1 MIEALQDKPEP
12 VVKIDNLCMEFG
24 ETVALDGVS
33 FEIQRGEIFVAYG
46 ILMGMT
52 MIISIMG
59 IFFSSVFDSTM
70 LISQKG
76 LSRSSDFE
84 KSLRSCTFQ
93 PRNLFPKSARL

>member
-59 IFFSSVFDSTM
+59 IFFSSVFMVGT
-70 LISQKG
+70 
-76 LSRSSDFE
+76 RSIITVYALVAVAIVVSIYY
-84 KSLRSCTFQ
+84 
-93 PRNLFPKSARL
+93 